1 MNIEIKKR
9 RQEKMRYEVKL
20 LNRNLTG
27 EDKIVLV
34 TENRNEA
41 FGFVGHVKKYEN
53 NAPINEYDYVAVFD
67 NDECIVNVML
77 Y

>member
-1 MNIEIKKR
+1 
-9 RQEKMRYEVKL
+9 MRYEVRL

-34 TENRNEA
+34 TESRNEA
-41 FGFVGHVKKYEN
+41 FGFVGHVKKHEN

-67 NDECIVNVML
+67 NDECIVKVML

>member
-1 MNIEIKKR
+1 
-9 RQEKMRYEVKL
+9 MRYEVRL

-27 EDKIVLV
+27 EDKIVLM

-41 FGFVGHVKKYEN
+41 FGFVGHVKKHEN

-67 NDECIVNVML
+67 NGKCIVKMML